1 MSSVRNNSSPEIRA
15 LTGFLS
21 ADRIQLNVAA
31 SSKKRMLEVLSVLL
45 SRHQAPLDRHTVF
58 QVLNE
63 RERLGST
70 GIGNGIALPH
80 GRLNGISEPQAAV
93 LRLRQGLDFDAVD
106 DQPVTLVI
114 GLVVP
119 ADATEQHLKI
129 LASLA
134 QAFSEEE
141 HRSRILEAQDIDS
154 LLSLLA

>member
-1 MSSVRNNSSPEIRA
+1 M
-15 LTGFLS
+15 
-21 ADRIQLNVAA
+21 
-31 SSKKRMLEVLSVLL
+31 LL

-119 ADATEQHLKI
+119 ADATEQHLNI

-134 QAFSEEE
+134 ETFSNGEQREA
-141 HRSRILEAQDIDS
+141 ILSARDAQTLFT
-154 LLSLLA
+154 LLT

>member
-1 MSSVRNNSSPEIRA
+1 MSSKRKNSSSSSGA
-15 LTGFLS
+15 LSGFLS
-21 ADRIQLNVAA
+21 TDRILFNVAA
-31 SSKKRMLEVLSVLL
+31 SSKKRMLEELSALL

-80 GRLNGISEPQAAV
+80 GRLNGISEPLAAV

-114 GLVVP
+114 AL
-119 ADATEQHLKI
+119 I
-129 LASLA
+129 LGGGGGPPRRCHGTTP
-134 QAFSEEE
+134 QD
-141 HRSRILEAQDIDS
+141 SRQLGPDIL
-154 LLSLLA
+154 